1 MRTVSLQG
9 VQISESQRR
18 MLAFQQQTRGAFLNA
33 HLRETTDRAIAEA
46 AVVRDVEDSKFRFD
60 RYETE
65 QCMAQLK
72 RISAPCCCDLFG
84 Y

>member
-9 VQISESQRR
+9 TQISASERR
-18 MLAFQQQTRGAFLNA
+18 NLALRAQVRSSFLNP
-33 HLRETTDRAIAEA
+33 HLLESTNLAIAEA
-46 AVVRDVEDSKFRFD
+46 ARIRDIEDSKFRFD
-60 RYETE
+60 RYETD